1 VTAVAPRGA
10 RRKLGWDGVVARL
23 LARNQLLERALRGRE
38 VDVVRDVCGIQ
49 AQVATAAELAV
60 GVRVEGATQA
70 SVRDAVRERR
80 TLVKTYGP
88 RETLH
93 LFPAGELGLWAAA
106 RRALGDPW
114 FASADLDDSQAREV
128 FAAVADALD
137 GRELTR
143 EELAAAVAERAG
155 EWARPRFAST
165 WADLIAT
172 SAYAGVL
179 CYAAP
184 RGAKVTF
191 ARPDQWA
198 GGVEDVDPR
207 EALDEVVRRYLA
219 AYGPAAHADFAR
231 WFSPN
236 HLSVK
241 AARQLLEELGDEVEE
256 VEVEGRRAW
265 MLAADAEVPE
275 EAAEPSVRLLPQYDC
290 YVLGARLAR
299 ERILPPAA
307 KKRVFSHGRG
317 RWEGA
322 AAVSVLLVDGV
333 VAGLW
338 DRRGT
343 AARTRLRV
351 EPVGALGA
359 EHRRLLAA
367 EADRLGAFWDTDV
380 EVSVGRLDEED

>member
-1 VTAVAPRGA
+1 MTVVAPRGA

-23 LARNQLLERALRGRE
+23 LAQSHLLERAPRGRE

-60 GVRVEGATQA
+60 GLRVAGATQA

-93 LFPAGELGLWAAA
+93 LFPAAELGLWSAA

-114 FASADLDDSQAREV
+114 YASSDLSDRRAREV
-128 FAAVADALD
+128 FAAVAGALD

-143 EELAAAVAERAG
+143 EELADAVAQRAG

-179 CYAAP
+179 CYGEP

-198 GGVEDVDPR
+198 GPVEDVDPR
-207 EALDEVVRRYLA
+207 EALDAVARRYLA
-219 AYGPAAHADFAR
+219 TYGPAAHGDFAR

-241 AARQLLEELGDEVEE
+241 AARTLIEELGDEVEP
-256 VEVEGRRAW
+256 VEVDGRRAW
-265 MLAADAEVPE
+265 MLAADAEVPG

-322 AAVSVLLVDGV
+322 AAVAILLVDGV

-338 DRRGT
+338 DRSRT
-343 AARTRLRV
+343 AAHTRLRI
-351 EPVGALGA
+351 EPVAELDA

-380 EVSVGRLDEED
+380 EVSIGRLDEEG